1 MLLPAIGLVAPF
13 AAVYLHTLLLHESP
27 TRSWMTN
34 TECGLRTISKIAQQ
48 DEVFDRSGKIALPL
62 VAK

>member
-1 MLLPAIGLVAPF
+1 MI
-13 AAVYLHTLLLHESP
+13 
-27 TRSWMTN
+27 N
-34 TECGLRTISKIAQQ
+34 TERGLRTISKIAQQ